1 MSNRSYYFPNAAQP
15 PPVIELEVPLLHSAP
30 LPVLA
35 TDRQPHVVRAH
46 RLRGAAVAGLIRQ
59 LSRLLSVAAR

>member
-1 MSNRSYYFPNAAQP
+1 MSHRAYYFPVGPQLL
-15 PPVIELEVPLLHSAP
+15 PVITLEVPLLHSAP

-46 RLRGAAVAGLIRQ
+46 RLRGAAVAGLIRH
-59 LSRLLSVAAR
+59 LGRLLSVAAR